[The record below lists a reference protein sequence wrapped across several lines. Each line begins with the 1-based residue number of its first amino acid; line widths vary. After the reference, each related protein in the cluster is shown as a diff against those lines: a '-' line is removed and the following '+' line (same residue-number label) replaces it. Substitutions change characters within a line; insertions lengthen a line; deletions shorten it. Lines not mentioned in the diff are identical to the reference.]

1 MRFRRLTFDELQALE
16 NELKQFL
23 VVNHVYTEEW
33 AEMNK
38 AQPEIAQKLVDA
50 FSDLVLE
57 KVYSKIEVLVIS
69 RPQHLTL
76 LHFENGKAQRIDIQ
90 SKGNELCA
98 DWNELI
104 QNLMESPTHFDVFYG
119 TKNFNQNHADFVFE
133 FIRQG
138 AEKID
143 IGVWHDFYKL
153 LANNKK

>member
-23 VVNHVYTEEW
+23 VVNQVYAEEW

-38 AQPEIAQKLVDA
+38 AQPEKAQKLVDA

-76 LHFENGKAQRIDIQ
+76 LHFEKGKAQRIDIQ
-90 SKGNELCA
+90 SKGKELSA
-98 DWNELI
+98 DWKEII
-104 QNLMESPTHFDVFYG
+104 QNLMEYPSHFDVFYG